1 MVRVF
6 PTLLPPP
13 LQAIYNIALNADAD
27 VTDDGATPL
36 SPYLMTL
43 FVSVMHRADKCVG
56 AMRG

>member
-1 MVRVF
+1 MC
-6 PTLLPPP
+6 PAPPRHP
-13 LQAIYNIALNADAD
+13 QAIYNIALNADAD

-56 AMRG
+56 SHWVGG